1 MLNQFRINAVR
12 GKSMKKFISTFA
24 FLILSAAVS
33 LHAQTTNGSIEG
45 TVTDPSGSAVGGA
58 SVTARNMDTGL
69 TQATTTT
76 DAGIYSLPN
85 LPPGRYSVTVEAPNL
100 KKYAQE
106 GVTVTTGTAISLNI
120 PMQLGAVSES
130 ITVSADAT
138 QLQTT
143 TSEIGATVSPTLVAN
158 LPLQVSG
165 TIRNPV
171 QFIELVPGF
180 VGGVANN
187 PGSNS
192 SDDFKVNGGQEGG
205 TDILVDGV
213 SISLVSPN
221 TQWNKGVSTDAVDE
235 FKVLQSNFSAEY
247 GQAGDGI
254 VSLTVKSGTNELHGS
269 GYDFLRNK
277 SLDANSWFN
286 NLQGLERPVDT
297 QNDFGATVGGPI
309 WIPKVYNGKNKTF
322 FFFAYEG
329 FRFRNGGTNQDSFP
343 NENFRMGD
351 FSQICQTGFTNGV
364 CNDRTSN
371 PSNPPPT
378 SAPCVSLDARVN
390 CVPNNQL
397 YDPTTHAVIP
407 GDLLTNDPNFTPSTV
422 MTNVFG
428 LLPATNGSLNNNVI
442 DRSLSS
448 TTANLYD
455 VKIDHSFSERHRVSG
470 GFDYDNTDTGGTS
483 DLGPIFGSHTPQS
496 TRYARV
502 SDNYVISP
510 TLVNQALF
518 GFSRRFRGE
527 VSNSLG
533 LGYPSK
539 IGLTGVQET
548 TFPCIK
554 WGDTDYNVNNCG
566 ASQFAD
572 NVYQINDAVSWV
584 KGKHSFKF
592 GGEIRMLQFNVRR
605 LTQSSG
611 EFDFAAAQTSSTG
624 GSNGTGGN
632 SVASSLFGLSDTTT
646 LNYGNF
652 SGVRYKDFAMYA
664 QDTYKFSSKLT
675 LNYGL
680 RYDINLPAAEAFD
693 RFSMVDP
700 TLPNPGAD
708 GTLGAYTYFG
718 SGPGRNGSKR
728 PQDIYHKAFGPRL
741 GFAYS
746 INAKTVVRGGYGIY
760 YEALKEGS
768 FADQDGLGFFNR
780 QTVTVTNGGP
790 TQIDNGITHI
800 FPPTGPFTPDGQNY
814 QNGVILVPANSGR
827 PADIQTWN
835 LDVQR
840 QVTKDLLLSVA
851 YVGSKGTHLPALNI
865 IPNQTN
871 PSQLPFF
878 STFADD
884 LTKKAIC
891 LTPAGASLP
900 AKDQCPEAI
909 AAGVQLPYPSFPL
922 TVPLTQIFRPFAQYG
937 NFNQEDNS
945 FTPDRTGNSTYNAMQ
960 LQLNKRVSQGL
971 TFLVSYTV
979 SKNITDADSAGPG
992 VSGFIGTNSFIGE
1005 NSYNRKAEKAVS
1017 QLDTPQSLVM
1027 SFFYELPLGRG
1038 KHFMNDS
1045 TVKDR
1050 VFGGWYTSAILS
1062 YHSGTPT
1069 EVYGNCQGTAGDVL
1083 YGGCNTTGAGSRVNI
1098 VPGVPQTNKSNF
1110 NPGTTPFWNPAAFSP
1125 AAALTFGNEPRSL
1138 STARSFAGKNE
1149 DFTIGKKTRLIGEKA
1164 TIDFQASFFNMF
1176 NRHIFNTPS
1185 NVFGPT
1191 LQNPFIPAGTPKS
1204 PTSPGCTGPI
1214 ACGFGSVTSS
1224 SGPRI
1229 IQFGLKLTY

>member
-1 MLNQFRINAVR
+1 
-12 GKSMKKFISTFA
+12 MKRFIYTFA
-24 FLILSAAVS
+24 FLIFSAAVS

-45 TVTDPSGSAVGGA
+45 SVTDPSGGAVADA

-69 TQATTTT
+69 TQTTTT
-76 DAGIYSLPN
+76 TQAGIYSLPN
-85 LPPGRYSVTVEAPNL
+85 LPPGRYSVTVEAPSL
-100 KKYAQE
+100 KRYAQE

-130 ITVSADAT
+130 VTVTADAT

-143 TSEIGATVSPTLVAN
+143 TSEIGATVSSELVAN

-180 VGGVANN
+180 VGGVAND
-187 PGSNS
+187 PGSNA

-235 FKVLQSNFSAEY
+235 FRVLTSNFSAEY

-254 VSLTVKSGTNELHGS
+254 VSLTIKSGTNELHGS

-277 SLDANSWFN
+277 SLDANSWAN
-286 NLQGLERPVDT
+286 NLQGLKRSVDT
-297 QNDFGATVGGPI
+297 QNDFGATVGGPV

-343 NENFRMGD
+343 NENFRSGD
-351 FSQICQTGFTNGV
+351 FSQICQTGFTNGI
-364 CNDRTSN
+364 CNDR
-371 PSNPPPT
+371 
-378 SAPCVSLDARVN
+378 DK
-390 CVPNNQL
+390 NNNVANQI
-397 YDPTTHAVIP
+397 YDPTTHTAVP
-407 GDLLTNDPNFTPSTV
+407 GDNLANDPNFTPSAV
-422 MTNVFG
+422 MTKVFG
-428 LLPATNGSLNNNVI
+428 LLPPTNGSLNNNVI

-455 VKIDHSFSERHRVSG
+455 VKIDHSFSEKHRISG
-470 GFDYDNTDTGGTS
+470 GFDYDNTNTGGTS

-496 TRYARV
+496 TRYARI

-533 LGYPSK
+533 QGFPSQ

-554 WGDTDYNVNNCG
+554 WGDTNYQVNNCG

-572 NVYQINDAVSWV
+572 NVFQINDAVSWI

-624 GSNGTGGN
+624 DASGLGGN

-652 SGVRYKDFAMYA
+652 SGVRYKDFALYA
-664 QDTYKFSSKLT
+664 QDTYRLNSKLT

-680 RYDINLPAAEAFD
+680 RYDIDLPASEAFD
-693 RFSMVDP
+693 RFSAVDP
-700 TLPNPGAD
+700 TLPNPDAGNI
-708 GTLGAYTYFG
+708 LGAYTYFG
-718 SGPGRNGSKR
+718 SGAGRNGRTR
-728 PQDIYHKAFGPRL
+728 PQDIYHKSFGPRL

-746 INAKTVVRGGYGIY
+746 INSKTVFRGGYGIY

-780 QTVTVTNGGP
+780 QTVNVTNGGP

-800 FPPTGPFTPDGQNY
+800 FPATGPFTPGGQNN
-814 QNGVILVPANSGR
+814 QNGVILVPANTGR

-835 LDVQR
+835 LDIQR
-840 QVTKDLLLSVA
+840 QVTNNLMLSVA

-865 IPNQTN
+865 IPNQVN
-871 PSQLPFF
+871 PSF
-878 STFADD
+878 
-884 LTKKAIC
+884 LTLGSELTMPSSC
-891 LTPAGASLP
+891 LTAGT
-900 AKDQCPEAI
+900 CPKSV
-909 AAGVQLPYPSFPL
+909 AAGLTLPYAGFTGNINQL
-922 TVPLTQIFRPFAQYG
+922 LRPFPQYG

-945 FTPDRTGNSTYNAMQ
+945 FSPDRTGNSTYNAMQ
-960 LQLNKRVSQGL
+960 LQLNKRVSEGL

-1038 KHFMNDS
+1038 KRYMNDS
-1045 TVKDR
+1045 AVKDR

-1062 YHSGTPT
+1062 YHSGLPT
-1069 EVYGNCQGTAGDVL
+1069 EVYGNCHGTAGDVL
-1083 YGGCNTTGAGSRVNI
+1083 FGGCNVTGAGARVNI
-1098 VPGVPQTNKSNF
+1098 VPGVSQTNKSNF
-1110 NPGTTPFWNPAAFSP
+1110 SPTTTPFWNPAAFTP
-1125 AAALTFGNEPRSL
+1125 ATNCAASATTCTFGNEPRSL
-1138 STARSFAGKNE
+1138 STARGFAGENE

-1164 TIDFQASFFNMF
+1164 MLDFQASFFNMF
-1176 NRHIFNTPS
+1176 NRHIYNTPS
-1185 NVFGPT
+1185 NVFGPS
-1191 LQNPFIPAGTPKS
+1191 LQSPFIAAGQ
-1204 PTSPGCTGPI
+1204 PGCSGPL
-1214 ACGFGSVTSS
+1214 ACGFGAVTGS

-1229 IQFGLKLTY
+1229 IQFGLKITY

>member
-1 MLNQFRINAVR
+1 
-12 GKSMKKFISTFA
+12 MKKFIYTFT
-24 FLILSAAVS
+24 FLLLLAAVS
-33 LHAQTTNGSIEG
+33 LHPQTTNGSIEG
-45 TVTDPSGSAVGGA
+45 AVTDPSGGALAGA

-76 DAGIYSLPN
+76 QAGIYSLPN

-100 KKYAQE
+100 KKFAQE

-130 ITVSADAT
+130 VTVTADAS

-143 TSEIGATVSPTLVAN
+143 TSEIGATVSPTLIAN

-180 VGGVANN
+180 VGGVAND

-277 SLDANSWFN
+277 SLDANSWVN
-286 NLQGLERPVDT
+286 NLQGLKRVVDT
-297 QNDFGATVGGPI
+297 QNDFGATVGGPV

-343 NENFRMGD
+343 NENFRKGD
-351 FSQICQTGFTNGV
+351 FSQICQTGFAANGI
-364 CNDRTSN
+364 CNDR
-371 PSNPPPT
+371 
-378 SAPCVSLDARVN
+378 DK
-390 CVPNNQL
+390 NNNVANQI
-397 YDPTTHAVIP
+397 YDPTTHTAVP
-407 GDLLTNDPNFTPSTV
+407 GDNLANDPNFTASKV

-428 LLPATNGSLNNNVI
+428 LLPPTNGGLTQNVI

-455 VKIDHSFSERHRVSG
+455 VKIDHSFSDKHRISG
-470 GFDYDNTDTGGTS
+470 GFDYDNTNTGGTS

-496 TRYARV
+496 TRYARI
-502 SDNYVISP
+502 SDNYVFSP

-533 LGYPSK
+533 LGYPAK

-554 WGDTDYNVNNCG
+554 WDYNNYNVNNCG
-566 ASQFAD
+566 DSQFAD
-572 NVYQINDAVSWV
+572 NVYQINDAVSWI

-605 LTQSSG
+605 LTQSSS
-611 EFDFAAAQTSSTG
+611 ELDFAAAQTSSTG
-624 GSNGTGGN
+624 DASGLGGN

-652 SGVRYKDFAMYA
+652 SGVRYKDFALYA
-664 QDTYKFSSKLT
+664 QDTYRLSSKLT

-680 RYDINLPAAEAFD
+680 RYDIDLPAAEAFS
-693 RFSMVDP
+693 RFSAVDP
-700 TLPNPGAD
+700 TLPNPDAGNI
-708 GTLGAYTYFG
+708 LGAYTYFG
-718 SGPGRNGSKR
+718 SGAGRNGRKR

-746 INAKTVVRGGYGIY
+746 INSKTVFRGGYGIY
-760 YEALKEGS
+760 YQALKEGS

-780 QTVTVTNGGP
+780 QTVNVTNGGP
-790 TQIDNGITHI
+790 TQIDNGITRI
-800 FPPTGPFTPDGQNY
+800 FPPSGPFTPGAQNN
-814 QNGVILVPANSGR
+814 QNGVILVPPNTGR

-835 LDVQR
+835 LDIQR
-840 QVTKDLLLSVA
+840 QVTSNLMVSLA
-851 YVGSKGTHLPALNI
+851 YVGSKGTHLVALNV
-865 IPNQTN
+865 IPNQVN
-871 PSQLPFF
+871 PSFLTLGSELTMP
-878 STFADD
+878 SSCLAAD
-884 LTKKAIC
+884 T
-891 LTPAGASLP
+891 
-900 AKDQCPEAI
+900 CPKSV
-909 AAGVQLPYPSFPL
+909 AAGLTLPYAGFTGNINQL
-922 TVPLTQIFRPFAQYG
+922 LRPFPQYG

-945 FTPDRTGNSTYNAMQ
+945 FSPDRTGNSTYHAMQ
-960 LQLNKRVSQGL
+960 LQLNKRVSEGL

-1017 QLDTPQSLVM
+1017 QLDTPQSLVA
-1027 SFFYELPLGRG
+1027 SFFYELPAGHG
-1038 KHFMNDS
+1038 KRFMNDS
-1045 TVKDR
+1045 AVKDR

-1062 YHSGTPT
+1062 YHSGLPT

-1083 YGGCNTTGAGSRVNI
+1083 FGGCNVTGAGARVNI
-1098 VPGVPQTNKSNF
+1098 VPGVTQTNKSNF
-1110 NPGTTPFWNPAAFSP
+1110 NPTTVPFWNPAAFTP
-1125 AAALTFGNEPRSL
+1125 ATNCATSTTTCSFGNEPRSL
-1138 STARSFAGKNE
+1138 STARGFAGKNE

-1164 TIDFQASFFNMF
+1164 MLDFQASFFNMF
-1176 NRHIFNTPS
+1176 NRHIYSTPS
-1185 NVFGPT
+1185 NVFGPS
-1191 LQNPFIPAGTPKS
+1191 LQTPFIAAGQ
-1204 PTSPGCTGPI
+1204 PGCSGPL
-1214 ACGFGSVTSS
+1214 ACGFGAVTGS

-1229 IQFGLKLTY
+1229 IQFGLKISY